1 MVKKSSPK
9 SDASFN
15 EKMLQNIKSNTTSIK
30 KTNKD
35 YKKLQKELVTLK
47 KKVSTLENT
56 VTKNNKNNQLVEKW
70 KHQFET
76 IEKTFL
82 ESGNNLKEKI
92 PILLMDVMKNI
103 NELHKFN
110 LTLINGVTSRKRK
123 YSSETEYSVED
134 EYDDDLDE
142 ELDEEDYEL
151 INEANKDKEG
161 RNSKKSENKIID
173 KRLINKETY
182 KLNSKVEKLFKLHN
196 LYKDYNLLDDEN
208 KGAISEYIQLFIK
221 NDKIKQLTKQDIV
234 YFMSIDIEEKLK
246 LINKEIDINNL
257 TDTTIP
263 PRYKIMNSSL
273 PIEIKNK
280 CLLKLATFNYL
291 DHNSSEFHKM
301 KTWMNGLIDM
311 PWNTYKSLPV
321 NIANNTPHEIYS
333 FLEKGIQSLNDCVYG
348 QTRTKQH
355 MMQLVSKI
363 ISNPKSIGNVFS
375 IYGPMGT
382 GKTTI
387 IKEGL
392 SKLLGLPFN
401 FISLGGASDSSFLD
415 GHSYTYEGSI
425 PGRIVEALKST
436 KCMNPIFY
444 FDELDKVSDT
454 SRGLE
459 IINLLIH
466 LTDPAQNSHFQDKYY
481 GDIPF
486 DLSKALF
493 VFSFNNINRVNPI
506 LRDRMNLIKVD
517 GFTEDEKF
525 IITRDFLLPSIMKE
539 YLIKPG
545 DIVLGESVI
554 KYIIT
559 KNIDASQTKE
569 EGVRGIKKRIEIIIS
584 NLNVIKIAFIDVYKN
599 KIKLNSSSN
608 NKNKSKRRK
617 KNKEKE
623 KEKERDKDRDIE
635 KEVEKDK
642 EIVKEVEKEKGV
654 EKKLDIENIKKI
666 LPDLKLGSID
676 SKTIQNL
683 KLPIQVTN
691 ELVDLFL
698 SSEINI
704 NTPPFGMYT

>member
-9 SDASFN
+9 SDSSFN
-15 EKMLQNIKSNTTSIK
+15 EKMLHNIKSNTTSIK

-35 YKKLQKELVTLK
+35 YKKIQKELTTLK
-47 KKVSTLENT
+47 KKVITLENT
-56 VTKNNKNNQLVEKW
+56 VTKNNENNELVEKW
-70 KHQFET
+70 KQQFKT
-76 IEKTFL
+76 IEKSL
-82 ESGNNLKEKI
+82 EDSSDNLKEKL
-92 PILLMDVMKNI
+92 PILLMDIMNNI
-103 NELHKFN
+103 NELHTFN
-110 LTLINGVTSRKRK
+110 LTLINGVNTKKRK
-123 YSSETEYSVED
+123 YSSETDYSIED
-134 EYDDDLDE
+134 DEDDDDLEE

-151 INEANKDKEG
+151 INEAKKDKEES
-161 RNSKKSENKIID
+161 NCKEDDNEIID
-173 KRLINKETY
+173 KRLINKEKY
-182 KLNSKVEKLFKLHN
+182 RVNSKVKIMLKIHN
-196 LYKDYNLLDDEN
+196 LYKDFLLFDDEN
-208 KGAISEYIQLFIK
+208 KEAINEYIYLFIK
-221 NDKIKQLTKQDIV
+221 NDKTKQLTKQDII
-234 YFMSIDIEEKLK
+234 YFMNIDISKK
-246 LINKEIDINNL
+246 MILINKEIDINNL
-257 TDTTIP
+257 TDLSIP

-280 CLLKLATFNYL
+280 CLLKLATFNHL
-291 DHNSSEFHKM
+291 DHNSSEFNKIN
-301 KTWMNGLIDM
+301 TWMNGLIDM

-321 NIANNTPHEIYS
+321 NIKDNNPDDIYN
-333 FLEKGIQSLNDCVYG
+333 FLEMGIHSLNECVYG
-348 QTRTKQH
+348 QTKTKQH
-355 MMQLVSKI
+355 MIQLVSKI

-392 SKLLGLPFN
+392 SKLLSLPFV

-425 PGRIVEALKST
+425 PGRIVEALKTT

-517 GFTEDEKF
+517 GFREDEKF

-539 YLIKPG
+539 YLINID
-545 DIVLGESVI
+545 DIILDEDVI
-554 KYIIT
+554 KYIIN
-559 KNIDASQTKE
+559 KNISASQNKE
-569 EGVRGIKKRIEIIIS
+569 EGVRGIKKRLEAIIS
-584 NLNVIKIAFIDVYKN
+584 NINVIKIAFIDD
-599 KIKLNSSSN
+599 INSIIDNPKN
-608 NKNKSKRRK
+608 NKLKTKKKSYKRRK
-617 KNKEKE
+617 KENKLLN
-623 KEKERDKDRDIE
+623 DKKIN
-635 KEVEKDK
+635 
-642 EIVKEVEKEKGV
+642 
-654 EKKLDIENIKKI
+654 IENLKKI
-666 LPDLKLGSID
+666 LPNLKMDKINSD
-676 SKTIQNL
+676 VIQNL
-683 KLPIQVTN
+683 KLPLKVTI

-698 SSEINI
+698 SSELNI
-704 NTPPFGMYT
+704 NAPPFGMYT